1 MQCTVPTLNICT
13 YTTYLILTLQITE
26 NSISSGN
33 NVCAARIHKYGSRL
47 VVDDISKPV
56 ISSAEVVVKVAATG
70 LCHSDLHL
78 IDGDW
83 KKSLPLKLPKTSGH
97 EIAGWVEETGVSV
110 PKSSINKGDL
120 VAVFGG

>member
-1 MQCTVPTLNICT
+1 MHLYHLP
-13 YTTYLILTLQITE
+13 YLTLQITE